1 MSRLGL
7 KARIVGF
14 VALTICIWLAWSL
27 PPILAKNPEAF
38 QAAGSII
45 VAWSI
50 LFYARDRSSREKLIQ
65 QHRHNAMILVA
76 NRLDARI
83 EFADSLAN
91 NTADMHTL
99 AYAKVLKK
107 LGLQDSELGNTDQI
121 IDNLEASYR
130 EAEEPTSKHSQLY
143 QKLVTAETEATAA
156 IELMTSEESV
166 QSPWVR
172 LLYNVELLFAAFG
185 TLQWGYGN
193 QWLELWLSWK

>member
-1 MSRLGL
+1 
-7 KARIVGF
+7 
-14 VALTICIWLAWSL
+14 
-27 PPILAKNPEAF
+27 
-38 QAAGSII
+38 
-45 VAWSI
+45 
-50 LFYARDRSSREKLIQ
+50 
-65 QHRHNAMILVA
+65 MILVA

-107 LGLQDSELGNTDQI
+107 LDLQDSELGNTDKI
-121 IDNLEASYR
+121 IENLEASYR
-130 EAEEPTSKHSQLY
+130 EAQEPTSKHSQLY

-156 IELMTSEESV
+156 IELMKSEESV

-172 LLYNVELLFAAFG
+172 LLYIVELLFAVFG

-193 QWLELWLSWK
+193 Q